1 MKKWIIDRPY
11 VFTSIIF
18 LIVMI
23 FGWRFLYWQ
32 EENFAFLLL
41 LYFIVTLGI
50 RLDDI
55 SRKIGGGAVQLPHS
69 SGGKDTIV
77 RQLNDIRVSLMA
89 LNTTLSKILKEMERH
104 GLKVN
109 TWTSGDEVRYHL
121 IENMGDEKK
130 ENKINPMIGASGVS
144 AVPDSARVVQHEGLK
159 ADSTNHLLMHAMAC
173 NSSGVIGSAICAGI
187 LWSFNVG

>member
-1 MKKWIIDRPY
+1 MKEWIIDRPY
-11 VFTSIIF
+11 IFTSIIF

-69 SGGKDTIV
+69 SGEKDSIV
-77 RQLNDIRVSLMA
+77 RQLNDIRVSLLA
-89 LNTTLSKILKEMERH
+89 LNATLNKLLKE
-104 GLKVN
+104 
-109 TWTSGDEVRYHL
+109 T
-121 IENMGDEKK
+121 EKK
-130 ENKINPMIGASGVS
+130 E
-144 AVPDSARVVQHEGLK
+144 D
-159 ADSTNHLLMHAMAC
+159 
-173 NSSGVIGSAICAGI
+173 
-187 LWSFNVG
+187 

>member
-11 VFTSIIF
+11 LFTSIIF

-55 SRKIGGGAVQLPHS
+55 SRKIGGGAVKLSHS
-69 SGGKDTIV
+69 SGEKETLV
-77 RQLNDIRVSLMA
+77 RQLSDIRVSLLA
-89 LNTTLSKILKEMERH
+89 INSTLNKLLEAMEKRE
-104 GLKVN
+104 
-109 TWTSGDEVRYHL
+109 D
-121 IENMGDEKK
+121 
-130 ENKINPMIGASGVS
+130 
-144 AVPDSARVVQHEGLK
+144 
-159 ADSTNHLLMHAMAC
+159 
-173 NSSGVIGSAICAGI
+173 
-187 LWSFNVG
+187 